1 MVIFRFQQRLFLIF
15 LQWLFSGFQ
24 QTIIF
29 RFLAND
35 YFQVFSKGYFQVVG
49 NGYFQVVGNGY
60 FQVVYIH
67 SVQQVFIST
76 GKNSWTTGPLVWK
89 EKAANFTLSPP
100 CRTGVTLYALHAY
113 LRQRPWPYRPWKLG
127 GKPGVSPETPILGT
141 HPVSWLER
149 KVYSCF
155 YKTIWLVFRFLTKL
169 EVFDKSKD
177 LALGS

>member
-1 MVIFRFQQRLFLIF
+1 M
-15 LQWLFSGFQ
+15 
-24 QTIIF
+24 
-29 RFLAND
+29 
-35 YFQVFSKGYFQVVG
+35 
-49 NGYFQVVGNGY
+49 
-60 FQVVYIH
+60 
-67 SVQQVFIST
+67 FIST

-177 LALGS
+177 LALGSWTKSHTTVLKVGLKISCTFDTVLQKSK